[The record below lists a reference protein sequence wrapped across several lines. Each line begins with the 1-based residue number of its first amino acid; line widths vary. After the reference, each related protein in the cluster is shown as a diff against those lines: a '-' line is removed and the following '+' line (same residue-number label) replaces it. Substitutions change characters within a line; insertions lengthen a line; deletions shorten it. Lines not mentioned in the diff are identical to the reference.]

1 MVFRQSRYESKNRMI
16 AHMKFKNILALVM
29 AICLFSI
36 DIFAIEKQPT
46 RVIKTPDKSILF
58 NIPMG
63 FSDPQYEEGTIDLGN
78 DEITQYIDII
88 SDKNEEKIWVRKL
101 VIPDSTL
108 NHKTSKKILD
118 DTIRGMH
125 KNPGDKAILL
135 EKIDFTR
142 NDLEWR
148 RAIYKIDFDGI
159 RFERMEITIYES
171 NLYFFLYVSRDK
183 KNLMSHTVD
192 AFFDSIVFK

>member
-1 MVFRQSRYESKNRMI
+1 MI

-88 SDKNEEKIWVRKL
+88 Y
-101 VIPDSTL
+101 
-108 NHKTSKKILD
+108 ILCNF
-118 DTIRGMH
+118 II
-125 KNPGDKAILL
+125 A
-135 EKIDFTR
+135 
-142 NDLEWR
+142 
-148 RAIYKIDFDGI
+148 
-159 RFERMEITIYES
+159 
-171 NLYFFLYVSRDK
+171 
-183 KNLMSHTVD
+183 
-192 AFFDSIVFK
+192 

>member
-1 MVFRQSRYESKNRMI
+1 MI